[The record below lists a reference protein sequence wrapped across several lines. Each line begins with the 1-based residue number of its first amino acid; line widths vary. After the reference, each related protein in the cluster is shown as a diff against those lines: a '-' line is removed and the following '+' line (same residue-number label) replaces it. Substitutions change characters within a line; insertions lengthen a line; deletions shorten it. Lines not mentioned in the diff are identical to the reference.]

1 MNQTKKASPQRAGSG
16 PPLTRRVTQ
25 PRCFP
30 WTAWKTGVH
39 SLLSLAFTSAPAASN
54 LHTASTHHVITTHF
68 MRLLTACMNTII
80 MLACTCSLLQVNYL
94 KATHFITFIIC
105 LQTVCC
111 FQKGST
117 LEVCACFVLSYQSE
131 YSTEGSHPESLYMFC
146 VCVCVRMRAFVG
158 RCLRACVWMSE
169 RARLCVLY
177 VGART
182 RTCVCLCVF
191 ACAPVCF
198 VWACACAH
206 ACARACVRWR

>member
-1 MNQTKKASPQRAGSG
+1 MPCASKGFIYASFYNQSKSERKTKGYMNQTKKASPQRAGSG

-146 VCVCVRMRAFVG
+146 VCVCVRMRACV
-158 RCLRACVWMSE
+158 CVHACVFM
-169 RARLCVLY
+169 RV
-177 VGART
+177 
-182 RTCVCLCVF
+182 
-191 ACAPVCF
+191 
-198 VWACACAH
+198 
-206 ACARACVRWR
+206 